1 MHIDTYNLT
10 AGSPL
15 QSTMEEEQLSTSS
28 AFSKWPDAL
37 SWSLIGSAHTNQM
50 LCEPLRPTA
59 PSDRHVG
66 EIPCSSKT
74 WFNQISWELPPTTTT
89 QQKLDPHTP
98 KLHPIVCGRT
108 KWNGASCSCR
118 QVVEFLTKTELK
130 KRQFW
135 LGAFRT
141 RTICLYAS
149 RCVCSDNYR
158 QLHINK

>member
-89 QQKLDPHTP
+89 QQKLDPHTHTKSFTRLCAGEQNETARHVRVA
-98 KLHPIVCGRT
+98 KLLSFSRKPSWRKDSSDSAHFGHAQYVYT
-108 KWNGASCSCR
+108 R
-118 QVVEFLTKTELK
+118 QDVSVLI
-130 KRQFW
+130 
-135 LGAFRT
+135 
-141 RTICLYAS
+141 TIDSY
-149 RCVCSDNYR
+149 
-158 QLHINK
+158 I